1 MRWNQIYRFRYSVRS
16 SLWIIPIIAI
26 PFAMIATRLAHW
38 LDPHVQWTFLGFGVK
53 GAEALLQATVTAT
66 LSFLAFTF
74 ASLLVAL
81 QVASGQLTP
90 RIIATIL
97 LSNNIVR
104 YTVGLFIFTLLF
116 AIGAQ
121 NRIET
126 TVYQLPWFVAAVL
139 ASLCFAAFLFLIDYA
154 SRLLRPISILT
165 RVANDGLSVIENVY
179 PYLSRGPDAPL
190 SQPQRLGPP
199 DRVIHHRGSSGIV
212 LAANLKAL
220 MAAAESTDG
229 VIELAPQVGDFVAV
243 DEPLF
248 NLYGGA
254 RALDET
260 PLRNAIAF
268 GSERTME
275 QDPTF
280 AFRIVV
286 DIALKALSPA
296 INDPTTAVLA
306 IDQLHRMLRSVGR
319 RDLRTDEIL
328 DASGRLRVISRTPNW
343 DDFVN
348 LAFSEIRACGANNL
362 QIIRRLRAM
371 IENLKETL
379 PSHRHDE
386 LQRQL
391 NLLDSEAKRLFRYP
405 EELALAGIAD
415 SQGLGGHSSKYTLE
429 NKNNRIPGV

>member
-38 LDPHVQWTFLGFGVK
+38 LDPRLQWTFLGFGVK

-104 YTVGLFIFTLLF
+104 YTVGLFIFTFLF
-116 AIGAQ
+116 AIGVQ

-126 TVYQLPWFVAAVL
+126 KVYQLPLFVAAVL
-139 ASLCFAAFLFLIDYA
+139 ALLCFAAFLFLIDYA
-154 SRLLRPISILT
+154 SRLLRPVSILI
-165 RVANDGLSVIENVY
+165 RVGNYGLEVIESVY
-179 PYLSRGPDAPL
+179 PELGPGPDVPP
-190 SQPQRLGPP
+190 SQRQKLGRP
-199 DRVIHHRGSSGIV
+199 DRVIHHRGSSGII
-212 LAANLKAL
+212 LAANLESL
-220 MAAAESTDG
+220 TTAAEKMDG
-229 VIELAPQVGDFVAV
+229 VTELAPQIGDFVAE

-248 NLYGGA
+248 NLYGSA
-254 RALDET
+254 RAVDEKV
-260 PLRNAIAF
+260 LRTAIVF

-275 QDPTF
+275 QDPAF

-286 DIALKALSPA
+286 DIAIKALSPA

-319 RDLRTDEIL
+319 RNLRTDEIL
-328 DASGRLRVISRTPNW
+328 DASGRLRVIFRTPNW
-343 DDFVN
+343 DDFVH
-348 LAFSEIRACGANNL
+348 LAFTEIRAYGANNL
-362 QIIRRLRAM
+362 QIVRRLRAM

-379 PSHRHDE
+379 PSHRQNE
-386 LQRQL
+386 LQHEL
-391 NLLDSEAKRLFRYP
+391 SLLDREAKRLFVYP
-405 EELALAGIAD
+405 EDLALAGIAD
-415 SQGLGGHSSKYTLE
+415 SQGLGGHSSKIHPE
-429 NKNNRIPGV
+429 K

>member
-38 LDPHVQWTFLGFGVK
+38 LDPRLQWTFLGFGVK

-104 YTVGLFIFTLLF
+104 YTVGLFIFTFLF
-116 AIGAQ
+116 AIGVQ

-126 TVYQLPWFVAAVL
+126 KVYQLPLFVAAVL
-139 ASLCFAAFLFLIDYA
+139 ALLCFAAFLFLIDYA
-154 SRLLRPISILT
+154 SRLLRPVSILI
-165 RVANDGLSVIENVY
+165 RVGNYGLEVIESVY
-179 PYLSRGPDAPL
+179 PELGPGPDVPP
-190 SQPQRLGPP
+190 SQRQKLGRP
-199 DRVIHHRGSSGIV
+199 DRVIHHRGSSGII
-212 LAANLKAL
+212 LAANLESL
-220 MAAAESTDG
+220 TTAAEKTDG
-229 VIELAPQVGDFVAV
+229 VIELAPQIGDFVAE

-248 NLYGGA
+248 NLYGSA
-254 RALDET
+254 RAVDEKV
-260 PLRNAIAF
+260 LRTAIVF

-275 QDPTF
+275 QDPAF

-286 DIALKALSPA
+286 DIAIKALSPA

-319 RDLRTDEIL
+319 RNLRTDEIL
-328 DASGRLRVISRTPNW
+328 DASGRLRVIFRTPNW
-343 DDFVN
+343 DDFVH
-348 LAFSEIRACGANNL
+348 LAFTEIRAYGANNL
-362 QIIRRLRAM
+362 QIVRRLRAM

-379 PSHRHDE
+379 PSHRQNE
-386 LQRQL
+386 LQHEL
-391 NLLDSEAKRLFRYP
+391 SLLDREAKRLFVYP
-405 EELALAGIAD
+405 EDLALAGIAD
-415 SQGLGGHSSKYTLE
+415 SQGLGGHSSKIHPE
-429 NKNNRIPGV
+429 K

>member
-38 LDPHVQWTFLGFGVK
+38 LDPRLQWTFLGFGVK

-97 LSNNIVR
+97 SNNIVR
-104 YTVGLFIFTLLF
+104 YTVGLFIFTFLF
-116 AIGAQ
+116 AIGVQ

-126 TVYQLPWFVAAVL
+126 KVYQLPLFVAAVL
-139 ASLCFAAFLFLIDYA
+139 ALLCFAAFLFLIDYA
-154 SRLLRPISILT
+154 SRLLRPVSILI
-165 RVANDGLSVIENVY
+165 RVGNYGLEVIESVY
-179 PYLSRGPDAPL
+179 PELGPGPDVPP
-190 SQPQRLGPP
+190 SQRQKLGRP
-199 DRVIHHRGSSGIV
+199 DRVIHHRGSSGII
-212 LAANLKAL
+212 LAANLESL
-220 MAAAESTDG
+220 TTAAEKMDG
-229 VIELAPQVGDFVAV
+229 VTELAPQIGDFVAE

-248 NLYGGA
+248 NLYGSA
-254 RALDET
+254 RAVDEKV
-260 PLRNAIAF
+260 LRTAIVF

-275 QDPTF
+275 QDPAF

-286 DIALKALSPA
+286 DIAIKALSPA

-319 RDLRTDEIL
+319 RNLRTDEIL
-328 DASGRLRVISRTPNW
+328 DASGRLRVIFRTPNW
-343 DDFVN
+343 DDFVH
-348 LAFSEIRACGANNL
+348 LAFTEIRAYGANNL
-362 QIIRRLRAM
+362 QIVRRLRAM

-379 PSHRHDE
+379 PSHRQNE
-386 LQRQL
+386 LQHEL
-391 NLLDSEAKRLFRYP
+391 SLLDREAKRLFVYP
-405 EELALAGIAD
+405 EDLALAGIAD
-415 SQGLGGHSSKYTLE
+415 SQGLGGHSSKIHPE
-429 NKNNRIPGV
+429 K